1 MSCVKSLVYLAS
13 REVFYHCFGIIDSFA
28 YYSQDY
34 CLCFLYQ
41 GCARGLL
48 ARKDYCC
55 ICRISEHYSLERLNE
70 IKHNSFK
77 LERFQLRILR
87 DVAEMLSIEPTVF
100 FWKNDYY
107 NWVCF
112 ASFEGGKGEYIDS
125 FKENL
130 DYLFRSKSI
139 KWHLIEPIHH

>member
-13 REVFYHCFGIIDSFA
+13 QEVFYHCFGIIDNFA

-34 CLCFLYQ
+34 CLCSMYQ
-41 GCARGLL
+41 GCAPGLL

-55 ICRISEHYSLERLNE
+55 VCRISEHYSAERLNE

-77 LERFQLRILR
+77 LERFYLSILR
-87 DVAEMLSIEPTVF
+87 DVAEMLSIEPTIF

-112 ASFEGGKGEYIDS
+112 VCFEGGKSEYIDS
-125 FKENL
+125 LGEDL
-130 DYLFRSKSI
+130 DYLFSSKC
-139 KWHLIEPIHH
+139 IE